1 MRNAAAN
8 LVIAVLAAVL
18 CGFGASAWFT
28 DQRERDFAEWEA
40 YEEVLDTPRDR
51 VRNAIEG
58 VRKDG
63 VHVAPDGRTMVDK
76 AGEKRLERAIA
87 ARGADEVPVRVIVWQ
102 ETNMGGSY
110 LQTEEQLERALA
122 DDEPGVLI
130 IWQGP
135 ESGDVMLTGGRE
147 GYPSFFHSGDFV
159 GDPTS
164 ALIAGIDE
172 LEVNWTDEDNE
183 FDYWGG
189 TGGGIAAGVMIALG
203 VLVGIGLLFWL
214 VRTLTG
220 GLLKLP
226 GGWR

>member
-1 MRNAAAN
+1 MRNAVAN
-8 LVIAVLAAVL
+8 LVLAALAALL

-28 DQRERDFAEWEA
+28 DKREQEFAQWQA

-58 VRKDG
+58 IRKDG
-63 VHVAPDGRTMVDK
+63 VHVAPDGRTMVDE
-76 AGEKRLERAIA
+76 ADEKRLEKAIA
-87 ARGADEVPVRVIVWQ
+87 ARGVDEVPVRVIVWQ

-122 DDEPGVLI
+122 DDEPGVLV
-130 IWQGP
+130 IWEGP
-135 ESGDVMLTGGRE
+135 ESGDVMLTGGRD
-147 GYPSFFHSGDFV
+147 GYPFQFNTSDFV
-159 GDPTS
+159 GDPTT
-164 ALIAGIDE
+164 ALLAGIDQ
-172 LEVNWTDEDNE
+172 LTVTWHDDDSE

-203 VLVGIGLLFWL
+203 VLLGIGLFFWL